1 MVSSFPRTRSARIR
15 RHVSWTLALLAAVG
29 LATGPAVLAANA
41 DDLKH
46 KKNQVHKNVKAAQG
60 DLEESSAATVR
71 AANQLK
77 AAQVGLASAQ
87 QRLAKTQGELTA
99 AQVLDTR
106 MQAQLVAAQAALTQ
120 AVAAVAAGKAKVAEQ
135 RAQIG
140 QLAASSYSYGDPN
153 LMRMAVLLKGTTP
166 EELAVQLSTVDSL
179 MSRESAM
186 LDDLK
191 SAQSLLVVQKR
202 KVAEGK
208 AEVAEKRQ
216 AAAVNLARKKA
227 LEQQA
232 ATNRAQVA
240 ALVGARQK
248 AVAAASAAR
257 AADARKLAQLKQQE
271 ARIQKL
277 ILARAKS
284 HKGKGFSGDAGTF
297 LLPPVA
303 NSYITSPYGYRVHPI
318 YGYYSLHDGDDF
330 HAPCGVPERAS
341 AGGTVISEYYSD
353 VWGNRLYLDLGRVNG
368 KSMVLIY
375 NHISSYKA
383 HTGDRVRRGDTV
395 AYAGT
400 TGWSTACHLHFT
412 VMVNG
417 KAVDPQK
424 FM

>member
-1 MVSSFPRTRSARIR
+1 MVSSFPRTRSARTR